1 MLGTYFTFPELLI
14 WIPLVIGIICFL
26 IKKEGTVKALAL
38 AASIATLV
46 VSLFAIC
53 YSDAAKYP
61 TYNEV
66 SYYWMKYLGNA
77 FHLKL
82 DGTGHILSLLTAVA
96 YPLIFL
102 ASYRQR
108 RERASSYYGLMLL
121 AQAGI
126 MGVFSAVDALLFYFF
141 WELAL
146 IPVYFLA
153 SIWGGEKRI
162 QTTFKFFV
170 YTFAGSLLM
179 LIGIIYIYMHT
190 PERVFGDGTTAAHSF
205 ALSSFMN
212 ASISPTAQGWLFW
225 LFFAAFAVK
234 MPVFPLHTWQPD
246 TYDQSPTPVT
256 MVLSGLMVKMGL
268 FGMMRWLLP
277 VLPEGVAQYGDVAI
291 TLAVVGILYASL
303 IAMVQDNIKKLIAY
317 SSIAHIGLMAAA
329 LLTQNSSGIQGA
341 ILQMFNHGINIIGL
355 WIVFDLIEQKTGVKH
370 ISKLGGVAVKAPV
383 LTIFLVVI
391 AFANIALPLT
401 NAFVGEFLM
410 FNGLW
415 QYSSGFAVAA
425 IISIILAAVYTL
437 NMVRKVFYGEVSPAA
452 EQMTDIST
460 GEKLALTAIVLMIFV
475 LGVFPEPILKMTEG
489 ALKVLAIPSGR

>member
-26 IKKEGTVKALAL
+26 IKKEGTVKALAF
-38 AASIATLV
+38 AASIATLI

-102 ASYRQR
+102 ASYRQK

-190 PERVFGDGTTAAHSF
+190 PERAFSDGTTSAHSF

-212 ASISPTAQGWLFW
+212 ASISESAQG
-225 LFFAAFAVK
+225 
-234 MPVFPLHTWQPD
+234 
-246 TYDQSPTPVT
+246 
-256 MVLSGLMVKMGL
+256 
-268 FGMMRWLLP
+268 
-277 VLPEGVAQYGDVAI
+277 
-291 TLAVVGILYASL
+291 
-303 IAMVQDNIKKLIAY
+303 
-317 SSIAHIGLMAAA
+317 
-329 LLTQNSSGIQGA
+329 
-341 ILQMFNHGINIIGL
+341 
-355 WIVFDLIEQKTGVKH
+355 
-370 ISKLGGVAVKAPV
+370 
-383 LTIFLVVI
+383 
-391 AFANIALPLT
+391 
-401 NAFVGEFLM
+401 
-410 FNGLW
+410 
-415 QYSSGFAVAA
+415 
-425 IISIILAAVYTL
+425 
-437 NMVRKVFYGEVSPAA
+437 
-452 EQMTDIST
+452 
-460 GEKLALTAIVLMIFV
+460 
-475 LGVFPEPILKMTEG
+475 
-489 ALKVLAIPSGR
+489 